1 MFNLQ
6 TIDRT
11 LVVFAA
17 MALSMLHVVMD
28 HFLVKG
34 PRLHALLM
42 HRAEAGTGMPPP
54 LKGKA

>member
-6 TIDRT
+6 NFDQT
-11 LVVFAA
+11 LVVLAA

-28 HFLVKG
+28 HFLVRG

-42 HRAEAGTGMPPP
+42 QRAEAGTGMPPP
-54 LKGKA
+54 LKGKT